1 MRIFKFGGASVKDA
15 EGIRNVYNVLQTVGF
30 EDVLLVISAM
40 GKTTNALE
48 VVIKNYFD
56 KSPELQSSIQEV
68 KKYHNQILLDL
79 FEDDKN
85 LVFKEVN
92 TLFVELDHFISQNK
106 SPNYNFVYDQIV
118 SFGELISTTII
129 SNYMGHMGIKT
140 QWNDVRNLIK
150 TDTNY
155 RDANV
160 DWETTQKLISKNVKK
175 KILTVTQGFLGSDE
189 NNFTTTLGREGSDY
203 TAAIFAYCLNAE
215 SVTIWKDVPGVMN
228 ADPRYFENARLLNQ
242 ISYREAIEL
251 AFYGATV
258 IHPKTLQPLQKK
270 EIPLFVKSFI
280 NPTLPGTSVSKGAD
294 LEPHLPCFILKKNQL
309 LLSLSSIDFSFIMEE
324 NISEIFALLHQYK
337 MKVSLI
343 QNSAISFSVC
353 IDDKFGN
360 FTALKSILSKKFKI
374 SYNENVSLYTIRHFD
389 EKASQIVEKNK
400 VVLLKQV
407 SRETMQIITKEE
419 KHAIAIHEAGH
430 ATVSW
435 MLQHAAPLVKVT
447 IVPRGQS
454 LGAAWYLPEERQ
466 IVRTEQMLDE
476 MCATMGGRAA
486 EKVVFNK
493 ISTGALSDL
502 EKVTKQARAMVT
514 VYGLN
519 DKIGNIT
526 YYDSSGQSDYNFSK
540 PYSDDT
546 AKIIDTEISGLI
558 EEQYQ
563 RAITILTEN
572 RIKLE
577 ALAGIL
583 IEKEVIFKDDLET
596 IFGKRPFDIVE
607 EEPKTISEIIAETD
621 SEIATE

>member
-15 EGIRNVYNVLQTVGF
+15 EGIKNVHNVLQTVGF

-48 VVIKNYFD
+48 VVLNNYFD

-85 LVFKEVN
+85 AVFKDVN
-92 TLFVELDHFISQNK
+92 SLFAELDHFVSQNK

-129 SNYMGHMGIKT
+129 SHYMGFSGIKT
-140 QWNDVRNLIK
+140 QWIDVRTLIK
-150 TDTNY
+150 TDANY

-160 DWETTQKLISKNVKK
+160 NWDTTQKLISKTVKK
-175 KILTVTQGFLGSDE
+175 KILNVTQGFLGSDE

-228 ADPRYFENARLLNQ
+228 ADPRYFENAKLLNQ

-294 LEPHLPCFILKKNQL
+294 LDPHLPCFILKKNQL

-324 NISEIFALLHQYK
+324 NISEIFSLLHDYK

-360 FTALKSILSKKFKI
+360 FNSLKSILSKKFKI
-374 SYNENVSLYTIRHFD
+374 SYNENVSLFTIRHFD
-389 EKASQIVEKNK
+389 EKAAQIVEKNK

-419 KHAIAIHEAGH
+419 
-430 ATVSW
+430 
-435 MLQHAAPLVKVT
+435 
-447 IVPRGQS
+447 
-454 LGAAWYLPEERQ
+454 
-466 IVRTEQMLDE
+466 
-476 MCATMGGRAA
+476 
-486 EKVVFNK
+486 N
-493 ISTGALSDL
+493 
-502 EKVTKQARAMVT
+502 
-514 VYGLN
+514 
-519 DKIGNIT
+519 
-526 YYDSSGQSDYNFSK
+526 
-540 PYSDDT
+540 
-546 AKIIDTEISGLI
+546 
-558 EEQYQ
+558 
-563 RAITILTEN
+563 
-572 RIKLE
+572 
-577 ALAGIL
+577 
-583 IEKEVIFKDDLET
+583 
-596 IFGKRPFDIVE
+596 
-607 EEPKTISEIIAETD
+607 
-621 SEIATE
+621 